1 MAYLYQLRNAFISRV
16 KYRGNMLWGLAW
28 GIVALLP
35 QVFLWRALFGDS
47 YTVAGVTLAQMM
59 TFLVISRLVSQG
71 ISLKTGRVFEE
82 RMKSGDISLDMVRP
96 SDPRLL
102 ASAQAAGE
110 SMVNILLEGLPVF
123 LVAIVIVGGIL
134 PPETGLHFMLF
145 MISVT
150 LAIILSIVFQ
160 MLVGLAA
167 FWFLSVWLLDWVLRF
182 FLALFSGGIVPLW
195 FMPQWVQHVAVWLP
209 FQAMHFTP
217 IQIYLGRYSVE
228 ESIMAIGVQVIWI
241 ILLYLVQK
249 MLWWR
254 GVHRIVVLGG

>member
-1 MAYLYQLRNAFISRV
+1 MRNTIISRI
-16 KYRGNMLWGLAW
+16 KYRGNMFWGLMW

-35 QVFLWRALFGDS
+35 QIFLWQALFADGQ
-47 YTVAGVTLAQMM
+47 TVAGVTLAHMM
-59 TFLVISRLVSQG
+59 TFLVIGRLLSRS
-71 ISLKTGRVFEE
+71 ISLGTGRLFEE
-82 RMKSGDISLDMVRP
+82 RMKSGDIALDMVRP

-110 SMVNILLEGLPVF
+110 SVVAILLEGLPVF
-123 LVAIVIVGGIL
+123 LLAIILVGGIM
-134 PPETGLHFMLF
+134 PAETGLHFLLF
-145 MISVT
+145 LVSTV
-150 LAIILSIVFQ
+150 LAILLSVVFQ

-195 FMPQWVQHVAVWLP
+195 FMPVWVQNVAAWLP

-217 IQIYLGRYSVE
+217 IQIYLGRYTVQE
-228 ESIMAIGVQVIWI
+228 AIVAIGIQLLWI
-241 ILLYLVQK
+241 TVLYLLQK
-249 MLWWR
+249 VLWWR